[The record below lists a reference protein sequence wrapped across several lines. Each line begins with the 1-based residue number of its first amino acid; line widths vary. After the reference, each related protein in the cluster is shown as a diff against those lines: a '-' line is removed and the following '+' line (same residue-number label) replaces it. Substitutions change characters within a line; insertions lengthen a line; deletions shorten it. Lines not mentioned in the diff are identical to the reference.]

1 MPECLR
7 FPIFKVLSASLLVL
21 LLAGC
26 TASFTPGTAT
36 PNRVSIGNIQGKVHG
51 GQAPV
56 TRAQIYLFAAGTG
69 GYGTSATSLITSGGT
84 GVSCNASSGMS
95 YPALNGACYVTTD
108 AGGNFTLSGDYT
120 CTEGQ
125 QVYMVAVG
133 GNPGLAG
140 TVNNT

>member
-1 MPECLR
+1 MPLCLR
-7 FPIFKVLSASLLVL
+7 FPIFRVLSASLAAL

-26 TASFTPGTAT
+26 SASFAPSAVT
-36 PNRVSIGNIQGKVHG
+36 PNRVPIGNIQGMVHG

-56 TRAQIYLFAAGTG
+56 TGAQIYLFAAGTG

-84 GVSCNASSGMS
+84 GVSCNAATGMS
-95 YPALNGACYVTTD
+95 YAALNGACYVTTD
-108 AGGNFTLSGDYT
+108 AGGNFVLSGDYT